1 MRSRPPEEG
10 SGKAL
15 RDVSLSVRDFPSRS
29 DGRQPEGRQR
39 RTRAALPRNRDSG
52 RYRYIPYV
60 PRFRRKTKRFFAF
73 LRNCGEMKMY
83 FHFAHMA
90 LVRRRKAPTL
100 RQRTRKRCSGSCP
113 RSKACATTTRKR
125 CCPSTTPVSNPT
137 TAYDASTRLIGCWGR
152 SRRRI
157 SAGQTSAALNARRP
171 LPLGDVPFC

>member
-1 MRSRPPEEG
+1 MLRP
-10 SGKAL
+10 
-15 RDVSLSVRDFPSRS
+15 RSVRPQLALCGFRIYKKIELGFSSNCLSDFPLYRFGFHGNKHVPGNCARAPLRRGRGKRLGTYRYLSGISHREATADSRK
-29 DGRQPEGRQR
+29 D
-39 RTRAALPRNRDSG
+39 ALPRNRDSG

-125 CCPSTTPVSNPT
+125 C
-137 TAYDASTRLIGCWGR
+137 
-152 SRRRI
+152 
-157 SAGQTSAALNARRP
+157 
-171 LPLGDVPFC
+171 

>member
-1 MRSRPPEEG
+1 MLRPRSVRPQLALCGFRIYKKIELGFSSNCLSDFPLYRFGFHGNKHVPGNCARAPPEEG

-125 CCPSTTPVSNPT
+125 C
-137 TAYDASTRLIGCWGR
+137 
-152 SRRRI
+152 
-157 SAGQTSAALNARRP
+157 
-171 LPLGDVPFC
+171 